1 MRAAVFCGSSMGYPE
16 HFAAAAADFGRS
28 LARAGVGIVY
38 GGASVGLMGVLADAA
53 LAEGG
58 EVIGVI
64 PGGLFTAEVPHPS
77 LTRLDVVS
85 SMHERKAVMA
95 SLADGFAALPGGL
108 GTLDELFEI
117 ATLVQTGKV
126 KDFPILLMGSEY
138 WGPLVD
144 QLQSMVG
151 AGALTAPELSHMTLV
166 DSPEKAASLAREAGL
181 RRFGLRYP
189 PKPRRLFGERG
200 LNHRLPG

>member
-1 MRAAVFCGSSMGYPE
+1 MRTAVFCGSSMGCPE
-16 HFAAAAADFGRS
+16 HFAVAAADFGCG

-64 PGGLFTAEVPHPS
+64 PGGLFAAEVPHPG

-117 ATLVQTGKV
+117 LTWRQIGLHAKPVA
-126 KDFPILLMGSEY
+126 
-138 WGPLVD
+138 LVD
-144 QLQSMVG
+144 VG
-151 AGALTAPELSHMTLV
+151 GFWDPMDSLLDGLAAAGFVSEVISDLL
-166 DSPEKAASLAREAGL
+166 
-181 RRFGLRYP
+181 
-189 PKPRRLFGERG
+189 PRVRDAQEFLRLFA
-200 LNHRLPG
+200 

>member
-1 MRAAVFCGSSMGYPE
+1 MRAAVFCGSSMGSPD
-16 HFAAAAADFGRS
+16 HFATAAADFGRG

-38 GGASVGLMGVLADAA
+38 GGASVGLMGALADAA

-64 PGGLFTAEVPHPS
+64 PGGLFAAEIPHPGLS
-77 LTRLDVVS
+77 RLDVVS

-117 ATLVQTGKV
+117 LTWRQIGLHAKPVALIDVAGFW
-126 KDFPILLMGSEY
+126 DPLASLLDG
-138 WGPLVD
+138 LTA
-144 QLQSMVG
+144 
-151 AGALTAPELSHMTLV
+151 AGFVPALTRNSLPRV
-166 DSPEKAASLAREAGL
+166 RDAAEFL
-181 RRFGLRYP
+181 
-189 PKPRRLFGERG
+189 RLFG
-200 LNHRLPG
+200 

>member
-1 MRAAVFCGSSMGYPE
+1 MRAAVFCGSSKGCPD
-16 HFAAAAADFGRS
+16 HFAAAAADFGRG

-38 GGASVGLMGVLADAA
+38 GGASVGMMGALADAA

-58 EVIGVI
+58 EVVGVI
-64 PGGLFTAEVPHPS
+64 PGGLFAAEVPHPN

-117 ATLVQTGKV
+117 LTWRQLGLHAK
-126 KDFPILLMGSEY
+126 PIA
-138 WGPLVD
+138 LVD
-144 QLQSMVG
+144 VG
-151 AGALTAPELSHMTLV
+151 GFWDPL
-166 DSPEKAASLAREAGL
+166 ASLLDGLTTAGFVSAAARESLTRVPDANEFL
-181 RRFGLRYP
+181 
-189 PKPRRLFGERG
+189 RLFS
-200 LNHRLPG
+200 

>member
-1 MRAAVFCGSSMGYPE
+1 MRAAVFCGSSIGCPD
-16 HFAAAAADFGRS
+16 HFAAAAADFGRG

-64 PGGLFTAEVPHPS
+64 PGGLFAAEIPHPG
-77 LTRLDVVS
+77 LTRMDVVS

-117 ATLVQTGKV
+117 LTWRQIGLHAKPVALIDVGGFW
-126 KDFPILLMGSEY
+126 D
-138 WGPLVD
+138 PL
-144 QLQSMVG
+144 
-151 AGALTAPELSHMTLV
+151 
-166 DSPEKAASLAREAGL
+166 ASLLDGLTTAGFVPAAARDSLTRVRDAGEFL
-181 RRFGLRYP
+181 
-189 PKPRRLFGERG
+189 RLFD
-200 LNHRLPG
+200 

>member
-1 MRAAVFCGSSMGYPE
+1 MRAAVFCGSSMGSPD
-16 HFAAAAADFGRS
+16 HFATAAADFGRG

-38 GGASVGLMGVLADAA
+38 GGASVGLMGALADAA

-64 PGGLFTAEVPHPS
+64 PGGLFAAEIPHPGLS
-77 LTRLDVVS
+77 RLDVVS

-117 ATLVQTGKV
+117 LTWRQIGLHAKPVALIDVAG
-126 KDFPILLMGSEY
+126 FWEPLASLLDG
-138 WGPLVD
+138 LTA
-144 QLQSMVG
+144 
-151 AGALTAPELSHMTLV
+151 AGFVPALTRNSLPRV
-166 DSPEKAASLAREAGL
+166 RDAAEFL
-181 RRFGLRYP
+181 RLLG
-189 PKPRRLFGERG
+189 
-200 LNHRLPG
+200 